1 MAEVQKAD
9 TSIYANLNTQKPM
22 SLADMLNISK
32 SSYELSKLKELYP
45 AMIAEQEAKS
55 KTAQIGANVAEQTQN
70 PTIAKAGA
78 ESLKSQLESN
88 NAHFNNIIKNGSDLL
103 TKPNLTKEDIIQRYT
118 EIHKNGPNAGNPV
131 ALKQA
136 LMGLPEKG
144 SATDY
149 KKFII
154 ANMGKT
160 LESQTQFEKMFP
172 SVSMTDV
179 GGKVLP
185 IAQGNPYV
193 AAIQPGVSTG
203 EGIQKGLPPT
213 TTVVNPQTGREEYIG
228 GGGIT
233 KLGPTEIAQSEVAS
247 KEIAANQAEYKNA
260 ANTVSTLKNIKGLA
274 SKAYTGVGSDY
285 KALVTGIANAIG
297 IDAGT
302 LEKTATDELAKN
314 SAVLTLAGGNTDLAR
329 QIAEMATPGHKL
341 TEKAI
346 KDISNQLIG
355 VQRMNQARLEYVAPY
370 KDNPKE
376 YNKHL
381 TIFDK
386 YKDFRIFQLA
396 DMTPAEI
403 KEYKASMSKEQR
415 DEITKKIK
423 EAEAVGIDIPG
434 VK

>member
-172 SVSMTDV
+172 AVSMTDV
-179 GGKVLP
+179 GGKVVP

>member
-1 MAEVQKAD
+1 MADFRTD
-9 TSIYANLNTQKPM
+9 TSAIKVDSVKPM
-22 SLADMLNISK
+22 SLADMLNIGKQSL
-32 SSYELSKLKELYP
+32 ELSKIKELYP
-45 AMIAEQEAKS
+45 SIIAEQEAKS
-55 KTAQIGANVAEQTQN
+55 KTAQIQANVAEQTQN
-70 PTIAKAGA
+70 PTIAKAGSEA
-78 ESLKSQLESN
+78 LKSQLDTN
-88 NAHFNNIIKNGSDLL
+88 IAHFNSIIKNGSDLL

-118 EIHKNGPNAGNPV
+118 EIHKNGPNANNPV

-144 SATDY
+144 TATDY

-160 LESQTQFEKMFP
+160 LDSQSQFEKMFP
-172 SVSMTDV
+172 AVNLTDV
-179 GGKVLP
+179 GGKIVP
-185 IAQGNPYV
+185 VTTGNPYV
-193 AAIQPGVSTG
+193 AAIAPGVPTG

-213 TTVVNPQTGREEYIG
+213 TTVVNPQTGREEYL

-247 KEIAANQAEYKNA
+247 KEIVANQAEYKNA

-302 LEKTATDELAKN
+302 VEKTATDELAKN

-355 VQRMNQARLEYVAPY
+355 IQRMNQARLEYVSPY

-386 YKDFRIFQLA
+386 YKDYRIFQLA
-396 DMTPAEI
+396 DMTPAER
-403 KEYKASMSKEQR
+403 KEYKNSLPKEQR